1 MIFFFF
7 FNLLYFEKCD
17 FYYDWKNN
25 VSIGKASMKTVVRMS
40 EGGHLFCKMHEK
52 VISHKLDPA
61 G

>member
-1 MIFFFF
+1 MIFFLIFCI
-7 FNLLYFEKCD
+7 L
-17 FYYDWKNN
+17 KNVTFIMIGKSN

-40 EGGHLFCKMHEK
+40 EGGHLFCKMHKK